1 MIAVDKVLFLE
12 RIRGLEDYYDPSGE
26 VVYAWAVERNIVN
39 EVYGFMGNEG
49 VRIED
54 VLDYLWS
61 SEGRRVPQLVIERDV
76 GGAASVA

>member
-12 RIRGLEDYYDPSGE
+12 RVRGLEDYYDPSDE

-39 EVYGFMGNEG
+39 EVYGFMGDES

-61 SEGRRVPQLVIERDV
+61 SEGRRVPQLVIERNVD
-76 GGAASVA
+76 GAASVA